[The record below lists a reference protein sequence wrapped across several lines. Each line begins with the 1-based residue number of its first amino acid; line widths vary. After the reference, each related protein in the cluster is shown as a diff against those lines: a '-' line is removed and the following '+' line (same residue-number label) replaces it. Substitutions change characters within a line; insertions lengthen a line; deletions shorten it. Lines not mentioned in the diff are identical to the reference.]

1 MDLTRTQ
8 RLTAGTARSPHQKPR
23 AAQRLSRLHPLQL
36 PRQHQR
42 RQLQPRRDSV
52 TPAGVLLAVLA
63 YEPSVETLA
72 ALQHALCRAEKH
84 NANLLAATCS
94 TVKRWCRISETTT
107 CSGLDTPIYT
117 NPAVGIRCMFHC
129 VRPHAEHRT
138 FQLPFQRIGMN
149 AAQKRWRVWRRLN
162 VCQVRVSLEWD
173 GSAADTAARFTLA
186 RCHADG
192 LQRVV
197 AVGLDAQ

>member
-42 RQLQPRRDSV
+42 RQLQPRPDPSV
-52 TPAGVLLAVLA
+52 TPAGVLLAVFA

-149 AAQKRWRVWRRLN
+149 AAQKTVESLASPKPFVRSECHSSGTARQLTPQHALLWRGAMRTDF
-162 VCQVRVSLEWD
+162 S
-173 GSAADTAARFTLA
+173 G
-186 RCHADG
+186 
-192 LQRVV
+192 
-197 AVGLDAQ
+197 